1 MDRSVGLGEARF
13 LAEEASLSGP
23 SHPDRAPSLGRLL
36 RPVAGA
42 ILIALLVSVALSE
55 AVLASSIK
63 AAACD
68 GVNLRTR
75 PTTLATRKATLKAGT
90 RVTVTAGVSGGSW
103 RASCNGKIVSGAGWW
118 RISAV
123 NGRSVASLY
132 GVSYV
137 YGAGGLFKAVTVPVS
152 KVAACDGVN
161 LRTSAT
167 TTATRKATINFGASV
182 SVVAT
187 VTGGSWSTTCGDR
200 AVSGTGWY
208 RISAVNGKSTAAL
221 YGVTYVYGATGLFAA
236 PGTLPAPTP
245 TPTPTPPPLP
255 GPNFSEGID
264 VSHWQNV
271 IDWPMVRA
279 AGKRFA
285 YIKAS
290 ESTDFV
296 DWMYATN
303 KAQAKAAGLYV
314 GAYHF
319 AGPDATPG
327 DAVAEAD
334 HFLATAA
341 LGPGELLPVLDLE
354 KTGGLS
360 TLDLQAWVAAYL
372 DRIYQLT
379 GVRGVIYVSPSF
391 WTNYMGDATWFAT
404 NGYRVLWIAHWTT
417 SAEPIVPAGGWGG
430 NGWTF
435 WQYTSDG
442 AVPGITGRVDLNRY
456 KGTDFTSVL
465 TK

>member
-1 MDRSVGLGEARF
+1 
-13 LAEEASLSGP
+13 LSGP
-23 SHPDRAPSLGRLL
+23 SYADRAPSLGRLL

-42 ILIALLVSVALSE
+42 ILVALLVSVAVSE
-55 AVLASSIK
+55 TVLAGAVTK
-63 AAACD
+63 VTACD

-75 PTTLATRKATLKAGT
+75 PTTTATRKATLRAGIRV
-90 RVTVTAGVSGGSW
+90 RVTATVTGGRYTVTCAGKTVTGT
-103 RASCNGKIVSGAGWW
+103 GWY
-118 RISAV
+118 RISAINDRTV
-123 NGRSVASLY
+123 YSIYHVTYLY
-132 GVSYV
+132 AA
-137 YGAGGLFKAVTVPVS
+137 GALIKPIVTTVS

-161 LRTSAT
+161 LRASAA
-167 TTATRKATINFGASV
+167 TTATREATINFGASV

-208 RISAVNGKSTAAL
+208 RISAVNGKTTAAL
-221 YGVTYVYGATGLFAA
+221 WGVTYVYGATGLFAA
-236 PGTLPAPTP
+236 PGSLPAPTP
-245 TPTPTPPPLP
+245 TPTPTPAPLP
-255 GPNFSEGID
+255 NPNFSEGID

-334 HFLATAA
+334 HFVATAA

-372 DRIYQLT
+372 DRVYQLT

-442 AVPGITGRVDLNRY
+442 TVPGITGRVDLNRY

-465 TK
+465 IP

>member
-1 MDRSVGLGEARF
+1 
-13 LAEEASLSGP
+13 LSGP
-23 SHPDRAPSLGRLL
+23 SQPDRAPSLGRLL

-42 ILIALLVSVALSE
+42 ILIALLVSVAVSE
-55 AVLASSIK
+55 TVLAGAITK
-63 AAACD
+63 VTACD

-75 PTTLATRKATLKAGT
+75 PATTATRKATLKAGI
-90 RVTVTAGVSGGSW
+90 RVTVTATVTGGRYTVTCAGKTTSGT
-103 RASCNGKIVSGAGWW
+103 GWY
-118 RISAV
+118 RISAI
-123 NGRSVASLY
+123 NGRSVYSLY
-132 GVSYV
+132 HVTYL
-137 YGAGGLFKAVTVPVS
+137 YAAGALLKPLTVT
-152 KVAACDGVN
+152 KMAACDGVN
-161 LRTSAT
+161 LRDTAT
-167 TTATRKATINFGASV
+167 TSGTRKATINFGASV

-187 VTGGSWSTTCGDR
+187 VTGGSWSTTCGDK

-208 RISAVNGKSTAAL
+208 RISAVNGKTAAAL
-221 YGVTYVYGATGLFAA
+221 YGVSYVYGATGLFAA

-245 TPTPTPPPLP
+245 TPTPAPTPLP

-334 HFLATAA
+334 HFVATAA

-354 KTGGLS
+354 KTGGLL

-372 DRIYQLT
+372 DRVYQLT

-442 AVPGITGRVDLNRY
+442 VVPGITGRVDLNRY

-465 TK
+465 IP